1 MKIAINSLPN
11 WQHLI
16 SLDLN
21 YNQISDI
28 DGLSKIILDNLL
40 YL

>member
-16 SLDLN
+16 TLDLN
-21 YNQISDI
+21 NNQISDI